1 MEHKKLWIFLITIY
15 ILTGVNGQSVEMDDG
30 KSGYLGSKVDLRCRF
45 INSSPPV
52 KISQVTWQKLV
63 NGTKQNMAIANPS
76 LGVSVAPPYKD
87 RVTFKNAAVRRRTPN
102 LEDTTITFSSLRMS
116 DEATY
121 ICEYTTFPA
130 GNRENKVN
138 LTVYVRPTTQMS
150 LSTPTLVA
158 RASNLKTPVATCVSA
173 NGKPPGVIKWETRVP
188 GEVTTRE
195 YRNSDGTFTI
205 QSDYI
210 LVPSRETHKETLT
223 CVTSYNEEV
232 FTDSVTLDIQ
242 YEPDVLVD
250 GYDGNWYLNRENVQ
264 LSCQADANPA
274 VSLYQWKLI
283 NGSMPSSAEIRDNV
297 LIFKGPVT
305 YDLQGTYVCDATN
318 SIGTRS
324 GFVEVSVIDKP
335 LPQIATRDVISVVA
349 LLLAAGV
356 LMGITIT
363 VLVLKIR
370 SRKDDTSDDSPSRKL
385 SQPIRKRPAEDIQHC
400 SEPFPQHSG
409 RLYEELPNTADYVS
423 YRLACNKEDYPEPY
437 SPPINPP
444 LSFLPQ
450 HPYHSPQA
458 TNTTTG
464 SSSTSS
470 SKNTFSPPSHSSAIF
485 KYPSVPGLSPPPPG
499 VGPYT
504 FPKEQYV

>member
-1 MEHKKLWIFLITIY
+1 MEHTTLWIFLITTY
-15 ILTGVNGQSVEMDDG
+15 VLSGGNGQTVEMDDG

-63 NGTKQNMAIANPS
+63 NGSKQNMAIANPS

-87 RVTFKNAAVRRRTPN
+87 RVTFKNALVRRRTPS
-102 LEDTTITFSSLRMS
+102 LEDTTITFSSLRLS

-158 RASNLKTPVATCVSA
+158 RASNLKTPVASCTSA
-173 NGKPPGVIKWETRVP
+173 NGKPPGVIRWETRVP
-188 GEVTTRE
+188 GEVSTRE

-223 CVTSYNEEV
+223 CVTSYNDEV

-324 GFVEVSVIDKP
+324 GFMEVSVIDKP
-335 LPQIATRDVISVVA
+335 LPQIATGDVISVVA

-370 SRKDDTSDDSPSRKL
+370 SRKDNTSDDSPSRKL
-385 SQPIRKRPAEDIQHC
+385 SQPIRKRPAEDIQH
-400 SEPFPQHSG
+400 SG
-409 RLYEELPNTADYVS
+409 RFYEELPNTADYVS

-444 LSFLPQ
+444 LSYLPQ
-450 HPYHSPQA
+450 HPYQSPQA
-458 TNTTTG
+458 TTTTTG
-464 SSSTSS
+464 SSSSTNS
-470 SKNTFSPPSHSSAIF
+470 SKNTFSPPSHSTAIF
-485 KYPSVPGLSPPPPG
+485 KYPSVQGLASPPPG
-499 VGPYT
+499 VGAYT